1 VVLARKA
8 EVWPGNEASSAQHF
22 ILRNVPSG
30 FKSEKSDNL
39 KQVSANNFEA
49 P

>member
-1 VVLARKA
+1 VVLAPKA
-8 EVWPGNEASSAQHF
+8 EVCPGNEASSAQHF
-22 ILRNVPSG
+22 ILRSVPSG

-39 KQVSANNFEA
+39 KQVSANISKV